1 MDFSKLREIGC
12 QGIIL
17 PECNV
22 IYDEASLAICRKNEK
37 IIFKLDQ
44 LPKLIKA
51 LQQAE
56 TDMIENYKN
65 MSLDEKVEFC
75 KYHRIEY
82 STLQK
87 IITLRGETT

>member
-1 MDFSKLREIGC
+1 MDFSRVRELGC
-12 QGIIL
+12 QGITL

-37 IIFKLDQ
+37 VIFKLDQ

-65 MSLDEKVEFC
+65 MSFEEKDEFC
-75 KYHRIEY
+75 KYHDIKY
-82 STLQK
+82 STLQR
-87 IITLRGETT
+87 IITLRGE

>member
-1 MDFSKLREIGC
+1 MDFSKLRDVGC

-22 IYDEASLAICRKNEK
+22 IYDEASLAICRKDEK
-37 IIFKLDQ
+37 IIFELNQ
-44 LPKLIKA
+44 LPRLIKA

-65 MSLDEKVEFC
+65 KSFEEKDEFC
-75 KYHRIEY
+75 KYHDIKY
-82 STLQK
+82 STLQQ
-87 IITLRGETT
+87 IITLRGE

>member
-1 MDFSKLREIGC
+1 MDFSKLKEIGC

-17 PECNV
+17 NGCNI
-22 IYDEASLAICRKNEK
+22 IYDEASLAICRNHEK

-44 LPKLIKA
+44 LPKLIKT

-82 STLQK
+82 STLQQ
-87 IITLRGETT
+87 IVTLKGE